1 MDNSVSRRF
10 RFSGQQLSSGAI
22 VLSCLAQDTVAVVEP
37 IVSIKNLTLIL
48 SGQEILRDIS
58 FDLKEGEYVCLV
70 GPNGSGKTSLLR
82 CLMRFYTQW
91 RGQVMILGRSAEI
104 FSQKQLARYLA
115 YLPQTDGVVPP
126 YTVEDF
132 VLMARYPFANPF
144 LPPSLEDRRAA
155 EAALRMT
162 DLWTLRH
169 RVMRTLSGGERQ
181 KVHLAGALAQQ
192 TRVLLLD
199 EPTSFLDVPHQEE
212 VRELLQ
218 RINREW
224 GVTILA
230 VTHDLNAAALSADR
244 ILALR
249 EGALVFSGSPDE
261 FMTANV
267 IRTVFGFSPQFV
279 AHPQVHVPMIV
290 PSPPGGAV

>member
-1 MDNSVSRRF
+1 
-10 RFSGQQLSSGAI
+10 
-22 VLSCLAQDTVAVVEP
+22 VEP
-37 IVSIKNLTLIL
+37 VVSIKNLELNL

-58 FDLKEGEYVCLV
+58 FDLREGEYVCLV

-82 CLMRFYTQW
+82 CLIRFYSQW
-91 RGQVMILGRSAEI
+91 RGQVIVLGRPVGSL
-104 FSQKQLARYLA
+104 SQKQLARYLA

-144 LPPSLEDRRAA
+144 LPPSPEDRRAA

-162 DLWTLRH
+162 DLWTFRH

-181 KVHLAGALAQQ
+181 KAYLAGALAQQ
-192 TRVLLLD
+192 ARVLLLD
-199 EPTSFLDVPHQEE
+199 EPTTFLDMPHQEE
-212 VRELLQ
+212 VRGMLQ

-230 VTHDLNAAALSADR
+230 VTHDLNAAALSAHR

-249 EGALVFSGSPDE
+249 GGMLVFSGSPDE
-261 FMTANV
+261 FMTADV
-267 IRTVFGFSPQFV
+267 VKTVFGFSPHFV
-279 AHPQVHVPMIV
+279 RHPQVHVPMIV
-290 PSPPGGAV
+290 PSPPGGVL